1 MNLGEAIEVSARFD
15 RSGKAI
21 PTEFVRD
28 GVKFPIISVGRRWKE
43 ADGEHILVMVA
54 PDEGVHELLYIPGD
68 GRWQLVKSHVD
79 PRNRM
84 V

>member
-1 MNLGEAIEVSARFD
+1 LGQPIEVTARYD
-15 RSGKAI
+15 RGGKAI
-21 PTEFVRD
+21 PTEFVWD
-28 GVKFPIISVGRRWKE
+28 GVRFAIVSVGRRWKE

-54 PDEGVHELLYIPGD
+54 PDDSVHELLYSPND